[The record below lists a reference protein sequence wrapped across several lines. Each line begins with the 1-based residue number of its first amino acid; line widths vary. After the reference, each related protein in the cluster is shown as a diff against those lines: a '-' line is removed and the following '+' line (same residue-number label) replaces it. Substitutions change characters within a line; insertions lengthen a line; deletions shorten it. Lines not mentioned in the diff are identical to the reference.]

1 LNIVCAKPG
10 DLSRYVDLLEEL
22 ADWLH
27 SRGIEQWP
35 RGRARGGM
43 DYYAE
48 SIANGEV
55 HLAFAGNEF
64 VGGLRLL
71 RADLIVWP
79 DVDADD
85 ALYVYNLAVRRAWA
99 GQGVGRRL
107 LTWAECEAAGAGRR
121 YLRLDCVPTNTF
133 LRQYYEDAGFTA
145 RGDVDAVY
153 PVIGA
158 MRLRRYEKPVET
170 TWP

>member
-1 LNIVCAKPG
+1 LRVVPATPADLN
-10 DLSRYVDLLEEL
+10 RYVDLLEEL

-43 DYYAE
+43 DYYSA
-48 SIANGEV
+48 SIANGEAYM
-55 HLAFAGNEF
+55 AFDGDEFIAGF
-64 VGGLRLL
+64 RLL
-71 RADLIVWP
+71 KRDLIVWP
-79 DVDADD
+79 DIDADD

-99 GQGVGRRL
+99 GRGIGRQL
-107 LTWAECEAAGAGRR
+107 LTWAERQAAAAGRR
-121 YLRLDCVPTNTF
+121 YLRLDCVPTNVF

-145 RGDVDAVY
+145 RGEIDAVY
-153 PVIGA
+153 PVIGV
-158 MRLRRYEKPVET
+158 MPLCRYEKTVET